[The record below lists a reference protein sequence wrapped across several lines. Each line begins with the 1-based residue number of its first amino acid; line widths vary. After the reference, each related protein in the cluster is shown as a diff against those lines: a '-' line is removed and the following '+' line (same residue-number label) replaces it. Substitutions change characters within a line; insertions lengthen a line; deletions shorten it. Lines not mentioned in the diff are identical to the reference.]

1 METIV
6 QDVRY
11 AIRQF
16 VHRPGFTAIAVLSL
30 GLAIGGNSLIY
41 GLVDGFVFRPFPF
54 PDPDRLVAVGVAFP
68 KVSSEVDYIE
78 TLSPPEYLDIR
89 SAKSFAHVGSF
100 DLGNRNITG
109 GDVPER
115 VFTAVLLDDL
125 FSVIGMAPALGR
137 GFTASELAPN
147 GPPVAIISHR
157 LWQTR
162 FGADPGILN
171 RAIRIS
177 GRSATVVGVMPPGL
191 LVIGTDLWIP
201 WGGNPSQMRR
211 NMRQF
216 NVLARLA
223 PGASL
228 DQANVELGSIARR
241 VELSEKAAF
250 PEYEGW
256 RLVATPWAAALLRD
270 ARPAAFVLLAAIG
283 LVLLIAC
290 ANLTSL
296 FLARSSTRQREL
308 AVRLA
313 LGAGRWRVMRLLMTE
328 SVLLAIAGGAVGL
341 VIAWVGLKS
350 AGAIIPA
357 QFQSLGLEAGVNT
370 RVLGWSLALA
380 IVSGL
385 LVGLAPAVQATRTDP
400 HDSLKSDARTG
411 GSRGGRRL
419 RSVLVVAELALSV
432 LLLLGAGLLIR
443 SFMNIQRVDR
453 GFAADGVLT
462 MRLTLPRE
470 KYEGDAAGAFFDQLS
485 ERLTALPGVR
495 AVAASS
501 QFPPAGPF
509 STRFRLDTAPNQ
521 SETLPTALITVATPS
536 YFETLGVPLRSGR
549 AFSSAD
555 RLDAQPVIAVN
566 EAFVARHLSGV
577 APLGQR
583 VALGTANPPTAW
595 ATIVGVVADHRNNG
609 LTQPVRPEIYMPVRQ
624 QTAWNQ
630 LFMLIRADST
640 PAALLPQVRQTISA
654 MDPDQPVYNIQT
666 LDETLAAVSFP
677 QRISAVLVA
686 IFAGVALV
694 LAAIGIYGVMSYAVS
709 ARTQEI
715 GVRLAVG
722 AQRRDVVWLVVG
734 QVLKL
739 CAIGLAIGIVA
750 LMAAGG
756 ALEGLLFGVRAADP
770 VTILAVAAVLAAVAL
785 VAAWAPATRA
795 SRVDPIEALRY
806 E

>member
-11 AIRQF
+11 AFRQF

-201 WGGNPSQMRR
+201 WGGNPSEMRR

-313 LGAGRWRVMRLLMTE
+313 LGAGLSTNLLRLHEIDVYELPKDVTLAGKNFEKGKAFVVPTEQENYLM
-328 SVLLAIAGGAVGL
+328 VR
-341 VIAWVGLKS
+341 S
-350 AGAIIPA
+350 AFEKDISYTD
-357 QFQSLGLEAGVNT
+357 SLFYDAST
-370 RVLGWSLALA
+370 WSLANAFNLPLA
-380 IVSGL
+380 EIKGPVQKGNLLKENLTRVPAAVEKSNYAYIISLSDYQAHKAIYHLLSNDVVTRTSFKSFSAKIKPGVQKSFFYGSLVIPVQQQAKVDPDRLYALMQQVSKDCAIDVYAAETGFNAKGVDLGSGYIRTVSKPNTVMLVGPGVSGYEAGEVWHL
-385 LVGLAPAVQATRTDP
+385 LDQRINMPITKVDVTNFSATNLYTYNTLVMVSGTYTLDKAAVDKIKAWVQNGGTLITFKTASEWAIKQGLTKEKLLPVDTI
-400 HDSLKSDARTG
+400 KSTVRINFEDAENLEGAKELG
-411 GSRGGRRL
+411 GSIFQVDLDITHPIGFGFTNRTVPVYRNGKTFIKQGKNPYTTVAQYTANPLIGGYL
-419 RSVLVVAELALSV
+419 HKSNLKKVANSAAILVSSE
-432 LLLLGAGLLIR
+432 GAGRIILF
-443 SFMNIQRVDR
+443 SDNPNFR
-453 GFAADGVLT
+453 GFWYGTNKLFLNAL
-462 MRLTLPRE
+462 
-470 KYEGDAAGAFFDQLS
+470 FF
-485 ERLTALPGVR
+485 
-495 AVAASS
+495 
-501 QFPPAGPF
+501 GP
-509 STRFRLDTAPNQ
+509 
-521 SETLPTALITVATPS
+521 LITV
-536 YFETLGVPLRSGR
+536 
-549 AFSSAD
+549 
-555 RLDAQPVIAVN
+555 
-566 EAFVARHLSGV
+566 
-577 APLGQR
+577 
-583 VALGTANPPTAW
+583 PT
-595 ATIVGVVADHRNNG
+595 V
-609 LTQPVRPEIYMPVRQ
+609 E
-624 QTAWNQ
+624 
-630 LFMLIRADST
+630 S
-640 PAALLPQVRQTISA
+640 
-654 MDPDQPVYNIQT
+654 
-666 LDETLAAVSFP
+666 E
-677 QRISAVLVA
+677 
-686 IFAGVALV
+686 
-694 LAAIGIYGVMSYAVS
+694 
-709 ARTQEI
+709 E
-715 GVRLAVG
+715 
-722 AQRRDVVWLVVG
+722 
-734 QVLKL
+734 
-739 CAIGLAIGIVA
+739 
-750 LMAAGG
+750 
-756 ALEGLLFGVRAADP
+756 
-770 VTILAVAAVLAAVAL
+770 
-785 VAAWAPATRA
+785 
-795 SRVDPIEALRY
+795 
-806 E
+806 